1 MCKWQIGILSGEDF
15 FTSLLKISVLNN
27 ATREKIFIW
36 INLKVTKIDYF
47 LNLYEWDTKEQIVK
61 NDNYIVQIFIYLY
74 GAVYLRFFWIKH
86 VPILW
91 LLFLE

>member
-27 ATREKIFIW
+27 ATCAKIFIW
-36 INLKVTKIDYF
+36 ISLKVTKIDYF

-61 NDNYIVQIFIYLY
+61 NDI
-74 GAVYLRFFWIKH
+74 
-86 VPILW
+86 
-91 LLFLE
+91 

>member
-27 ATREKIFIW
+27 ATQAKIFIW

-61 NDNYIVQIFIYLY
+61 NDI
-74 GAVYLRFFWIKH
+74 
-86 VPILW
+86 
-91 LLFLE
+91 

>member
-1 MCKWQIGILSGEDF
+1 MINFADSSRQLQLQSKAFMCKWQIGILSGEDF

-27 ATREKIFIW
+27 ATQAKIFIW

-61 NDNYIVQIFIYLY
+61 NDI
-74 GAVYLRFFWIKH
+74 
-86 VPILW
+86 
-91 LLFLE
+91 

>member
-1 MCKWQIGILSGEDF
+1 MIKWLILLAVADNYNYNQKQFMCKWQIGILSGEDF

-27 ATREKIFIW
+27 ATHAKIFIW

-61 NDNYIVQIFIYLY
+61 NDI
-74 GAVYLRFFWIKH
+74 
-86 VPILW
+86 
-91 LLFLE
+91 

>member
-27 ATREKIFIW
+27 ATYAKIFIW

-47 LNLYEWDTKEQIVK
+47 LKLYEWDTKEQIVK
-61 NDNYIVQIFIYLY
+61 NDT
-74 GAVYLRFFWIKH
+74 
-86 VPILW
+86 
-91 LLFLE
+91 